1 MRAVSFA
8 VVRRYLDF
16 QVGRALDHML
26 ISHDVAGW
34 IDNEPG
40 SETLQCLPNLARPS
54 AVITKKL
61 RVKIFDRITHRTANH
76 TLGIDVDHAWQNF
89 RDSPARRLRRRI
101 ALVEARCRSCQR
113 EDALSD
119 PYHNIR

>member
-26 ISHDVAGW
+26 ISHDIAGW

-61 RVKIFDRITHRTANH
+61 RVKIFDWITHRTANH
-76 TLGIDVDHAWQNF
+76 TLGIDVDQGWPNF
-89 RDSPARRLRRRI
+89 RDRQDRRLGRRI
-101 ALVEARCRSCQR
+101 GLAESWC
-113 EDALSD
+113 
-119 PYHNIR
+119 

>member
-34 IDNEPG
+34 LDNEPG
-40 SETLQCLPNLARPS
+40 SETLQSLPNLARPS
-54 AVITKKL
+54 AGITKKL
-61 RVKIFDRITHRTANH
+61 HVKIYYRITHHTANH
-76 TLGIDVDHAWQNF
+76 PLGVDVDHGWQNF
-89 RDSPARRLRRRI
+89 RNSQDSRLHGW
-101 ALVEARCRSCQR
+101 
-113 EDALSD
+113 DG
-119 PYHNIR
+119 